1 MLIFHAD
8 AALAK
13 WAGDRLGMEIAKP
26 NTSIGV
32 AHRGRIV
39 ACAVFNNYRVPNIEI
54 TFVTS
59 SPRWASPNAVKRII
73 RYPFLE
79 LNCKRITAIIEA
91 TNQPARAFL
100 CRLGFKLEG
109 VHPEVFASGAGAE
122 TYGLLLKDAG
132 RWVAEETNEQRHPIR
147 PDAGQPDDGRQ
158 FADHVQPCHGGRAA
172 GIEQCQPGRAR
183 RLGHL

>member
-8 AALAK
+8 VALAA
-13 WAGDRLGMEIAKP
+13 WPGARLGMEIAKP

-32 AHRGRIV
+32 AHRGKIV
-39 ACAVFNNYRVPNIEI
+39 AVAVFNNYRPPNIEI
-54 TFVTS
+54 TFVTTS
-59 SPRWASPNAVKRII
+59 SRWASPNAVRTII

-79 LNCKRITAIIEA
+79 LRCKRITAIIEA

-109 VHPEVFASGAGAE
+109 VHPDVFTSGAAE

-132 RWVAEETNEQRHPIR
+132 RWVAEEFHEQRYSNG
-147 PDAGQPDDGRQ
+147 PDTGQSDHGLKCADYVEHRHGRGAGGCQQHQSGRT
-158 FADHVQPCHGGRAA
+158 
-172 GIEQCQPGRAR
+172 R
-183 RLGHL
+183 RNGQL